1 MAELMRLKIPH
12 NWKVTD
18 NKFYDVDPIF
28 DNDGHIINWHE
39 GFCED
44 VLWIQESK
52 FTDGKYLS
60 PDTNCID
67 IDISYLSGQYVAK
80 HKYTSKTSSSVI
92 DILESTDRIKIR
104 DKIETWLMDINENYK
119 TFKEKMMTLYPD

>member
-1 MAELMRLKIPH
+1 MAELMRLKIPN
-12 NWKVTD
+12 NWTVSD

-28 DNDGHIINWHE
+28 DNEGHITNWHE

-52 FTDGKYLS
+52 FTNGKYIS
-60 PDTNCID
+60 PDINCID
-67 IDISYLSGQYVAK
+67 IDISYLTGQYVARL
-80 HKYTSKTSSSVI
+80 KYTSKTESHEV

-104 DKIETWLMDINENYK
+104 DKIENWLKDINENYK
-119 TFKEKMMTLYPD
+119 TFKDKMQTLYPD